1 MPPRAPWGGAGEEL
15 NEPMPRITFIEST
28 GERKEVEATVGES
41 VMRAAIDNGV
51 DGIAAECGGCLSCAT
66 CHAYVG
72 EEWVDRLTPPTEE
85 EQVMVECAIDV
96 RPNSRLTC
104 QIQVTDALDG
114 LVVEIPASQY

>member
-1 MPPRAPWGGAGEEL
+1 
-15 NEPMPRITFIEST
+15 MPRITFIESN
-28 GERKEVEATVGES
+28 GERKEVEAVVGES

-66 CHAYVG
+66 CHAYIA
-72 EEWVDRLTPPTEE
+72 EEWADKLTPPTEE

-96 RPNSRLTC
+96 RPTSRLTC
-104 QIQVTDALDG
+104 QIPVTDALDG